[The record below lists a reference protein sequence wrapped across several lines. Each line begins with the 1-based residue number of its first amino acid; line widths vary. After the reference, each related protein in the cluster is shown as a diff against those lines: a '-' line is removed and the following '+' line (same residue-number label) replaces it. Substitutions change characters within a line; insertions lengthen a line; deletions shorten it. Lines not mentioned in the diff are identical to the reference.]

1 MATTTEARPRG
12 DTRQDAGGGA
22 PRRARNR
29 VWVIAAAI
37 VVLVAGIAWFA
48 HWWTVE
54 RFIESTDDAYLQA
67 DSVTVA
73 PKISGYITQVYVH
86 DNQAVATG
94 APLVRLDTRQY
105 EASLAQAQAT
115 VDAREADLARA
126 RADLKQQQAAVLQA
140 QAQAQVAQVVARH
153 AQDDVVRY
161 APLTAAGAE
170 TKERLASLI
179 STRDQARATVAANAA
194 AVRSAQTQIDATTA
208 QIAQARAQVEA
219 ARASLRQAQL
229 DLNDTTLYSSIAGRI
244 GDRSVRAG
252 QYVQPGTR
260 LLTVV
265 PVQNIYLE
273 ANFKETQ
280 IGHMRPGQKATLHI
294 DALRGIDLHG
304 VVDSFSPGTGAQFAL
319 LPPENATGNFTK
331 IVQRVPVRIRVDA
344 GPRTRALLLPGLSV
358 TVDVDTRTAR
368 DDDRHLAAENAHG

>member
-1 MATTTEARPRG
+1 MATTIEARPRG

-22 PRRARNR
+22 PRRARKR
-29 VWVIAAAI
+29 GWVIGAVI
-37 VVLVAGIAWFA
+37 VALVAATAWFA
-48 HWWTVE
+48 HWWTVG
-54 RFIESTDDAYLQA
+54 RFIESTEDAYLQA

-73 PKISGYITQVYVH
+73 PKISGYVTQVYVH
-86 DNQAVATG
+86 DNQAVAAG
-94 APLVRLDTRQY
+94 APLVRLDIRQY

-126 RADLKQQQAAVLQA
+126 QADLKQQQAAVLQA
-140 QAQAQVAQVVARH
+140 QAQEQVAQVVARH
-153 AQDDVVRY
+153 AQDDVRRY

-170 TKERLASLI
+170 TQERLASLV

-194 AVRSAQTQIDATTA
+194 AVRSAETQIDATTA

-229 DLNDTTLYSSIAGRI
+229 DVNDTTLYSSIAGRI
-244 GDRSVRAG
+244 GDRSVRVG

-265 PVQNIYLE
+265 PVQSIYLE

-280 IGHMRPGQKATLHI
+280 IGHMRAGQQATLHI

-368 DDDRHLAAENAHG
+368 DDDRHLAAENEHG